1 VEFARVALDADRY
14 SSATGVCSGEGENGI
29 GQNVAQSREDRMA
42 RFNLM
47 VNGEAR
53 VVDVDPDTPMLYV
66 LRDNLALKGPK
77 FGCGFAQCGAC
88 TIHVN
93 GAAVRS
99 CVLPVEAVKDSAV
112 TTLEGL
118 GTSAQPSKLQQAFID
133 EQAAQCGY
141 CVNGMIMTSAA
152 LLAKN
157 KNPSEIEI
165 REALVDNLCR
175 CGTHKRIVAA
185 VKRAAVA

>member
-1 VEFARVALDADRY
+1 
-14 SSATGVCSGEGENGI
+14 
-29 GQNVAQSREDRMA
+29 MA

-47 VNGEAR
+47 VNGAAR

-66 LRDNLALKGPK
+66 LRDDLALKGPK
-77 FGCGFAQCGAC
+77 FGCGLAQCGAC
-88 TIHVN
+88 TILVN

-99 CVLPVEAVKDSAV
+99 CALPVEAVKNGAV

-118 GTSAQPSKLQQAFID
+118 GSSAKPSKLQQAFID

-141 CVNGMIMTSAA
+141 CINGMIMTSAA
-152 LLAKN
+152 LLTKN
-157 KNPSEIEI
+157 KNPSEAEI

-185 VKRAAVA
+185 VKRAAATA